1 MMDRTKLSKRS
12 YDEENVLYKKE
23 VSITIFSVS
32 NIYLF
37 LPLTCSYILSW
48 SPGCILPGHLSTYD
62 RIFDKNSLSSIHT
75 RITKNTLF
83 IFLMACLMIAICCL
97 RQRKRNVKDIA
108 DYNLSSRS
116 HFNIFGSS
124 QITYLNYQLQLR

>member
-1 MMDRTKLSKRS
+1 MMKKMFCIKRS
-12 YDEENVLYKKE
+12 FNYN
-23 VSITIFSVS
+23 IFG
-32 NIYLF
+32 F
-37 LPLTCSYILSW
+37 K
-48 SPGCILPGHLSTYD
+48 HLSLLTLNMFIHFVLVSWMHFARTFITYD

-108 DYNLSSRS
+108 DCNLSSRS
-116 HFNIFGSS
+116 HFNIAGSS
-124 QITYLNYQLQLR
+124 QITYLNYQS